1 MNINLNNYEHWLL
14 LYVDN
19 ELSPEECMALEKFLS
34 QYPYLQSELEL
45 LQQTR
50 LAVPDIGMPQKNSLL
65 KALPIEAENNKLLL
79 LLDNALPEAEATQLQ
94 REIAASES
102 LSKEWQILQNTK
114 LSPDELVEFPHKELL
129 YKKEPARVRPLV
141 YFRWAAAAVVIGM
154 GIYVGMRLQYNA
166 EPAKNNVVLNTADD
180 STAPQTKTPG
190 TLAAS
195 QDEAM
200 DTNNANGTNADVA
213 APQKNVNTAT
223 LAVTIEQPK
232 RNIHSE
238 AQQADAVN
246 NTTAP
251 IVAVNNKGRL
261 AVQNK
266 LVQPVLP
273 NKPMNEVPVK
283 NEKESGNDLLAL
295 QPSPNMA
302 LQPERA
308 SAGSASPKPREI
320 IDVNVTPTQN
330 TYAQTAS
337 LNYDESN
344 NSFLVMEEENINRTK
359 SGIFFKKLKRNI
371 ERRVGLKAG
380 KGIRIAGFDLAVK
393 D

>member
-1 MNINLNNYEHWLL
+1 MNINLNNYENWLL

-19 ELSPEECMALEKFLS
+19 ELSHEACMALEKFLS

-50 LAVPDIGMPQKNSLL
+50 LTIPNIGMPQKNSLL
-65 KALPIEAENNKLLL
+65 KAVPMAEDNNKLLL
-79 LLDNALPEAEATQLQ
+79 LLDNALPEAEATQLK

-114 LSPDELVEFPHKELL
+114 LSPDEPVEFPHKELL

-154 GIYVGMRLQYNA
+154 GIYVGMRLQNNA
-166 EPAKNNVVLNTADD
+166 VPAKNNFVLNTTDD
-180 STAPQTKTPG
+180 STAPRAKTTN
-190 TLAAS
+190 TLATS

-200 DTNNANGTNADVA
+200 DANNTNGTNDDVA

-232 RNIHSE
+232 RNTNIKT
-238 AQQADAVN
+238 QQVDALN

-251 IVAVNNKGRL
+251 IVTAKNNNRL
-261 AVQNK
+261 TVQNK
-266 LVQPVLP
+266 QVQPTLP
-273 NKPMNEVPVK
+273 GKTMNEVPVQ
-283 NEKESGNDLLAL
+283 NEKQNANDLLAL

-308 SAGSASPKPREI
+308 STGNATHKPREI

-330 TYAQTAS
+330 AYAQTAS
-337 LNYDESN
+337 LHYDESN
-344 NSFLVMEEENINRTK
+344 NSFLVMEEENITRTK
-359 SGIFFKKLKRNI
+359 SGIFLKKLKRNI
-371 ERRVGLKAG
+371 ERRVGLKSG